1 MNTDLYSV
9 LEISKDASEQDIKKA
24 YRKLTLQYHPDRNNS
39 SDADEKI
46 RKINEAY
53 EVLGDKQKRMLYDTG
68 GNQFGFPSGAFHFSH
83 GQGVDINNIFNM
95 FFNGGG
101 IPPQSGFHVFHN
113 GVPQPMKPSPILH
126 TLSLT
131 LEQSFKGCSIEIKI
145 DRTVSVGTSISYET
159 ETFNLSIPAGI
170 NQEQFIMQEKGNV
183 CENCKGDV
191 IITIQ
196 VEINPP
202 FSRRGKDLIYSK
214 TLTLK
219 ESLCG
224 FSFVVNHPS
233 GESIV
238 IEEQTISKPSSK
250 KVIQSMGMQKE
261 GEQSGD
267 LIIELSVEFPESL
280 TSDQID
286 IISRIL

>member
-1 MNTDLYSV
+1 MNCDLYSI
-9 LEISKDASEQDIKKA
+9 LEVSKDASEQDIKKA

-39 SDADEKI
+39 SDAEEKI

-53 EVLGDKQKRMLYDTG
+53 EVLGDKQKRMMYDSG
-68 GNQFGFPSGAFHFSH
+68 ANQSGFPSGAF
-83 GQGVDINNIFNM
+83 QGVDINNIFNM

-101 IPPQSGFHVFHN
+101 IPQQTGFCVFHN
-113 GVPQPMKPSPILH
+113 GVPQPMKPSPILQI
-126 TLSLT
+126 LSLT
-131 LEQSFKGCSIEIKI
+131 LEQSFEGCSVEIKI
-145 DRTVSVGTSISYET
+145 DRTVSIGESVSYET

-170 NQEQFIMQEKGNV
+170 DREQFIMQEKGNV

-191 IITIQ
+191 IITIHI
-196 VEINPP
+196 ENNPP

-233 GESIV
+233 GESIL
-238 IEEQTISKPSSK
+238 IEERTISKPSSK
-250 KVIQSMGMQKE
+250 KIIPSMGMRKDGQ
-261 GEQSGD
+261 QTGD
-267 LIIELSVEFPESL
+267 LIIEFSVEFPDSL
-280 TSDQID
+280 TTEQTEVLNT
-286 IISRIL
+286 IL

>member
-1 MNTDLYSV
+1 MNSDLYSI

-39 SDADEKI
+39 SDAEEKN

-53 EVLGDKQKRMLYDTG
+53 EILGDKDKRMLYDSG
-68 GNQFGFPSGAFHFSH
+68 ANQSGFPSGAF
-83 GQGVDINNIFNM
+83 QGVDINNIFNM

-101 IPPQSGFHVFHN
+101 IPQQTGFCVFHN
-113 GVPQPMKPSPILH
+113 GVPQPMKPSPILQI
-126 TLSLT
+126 LSLT
-131 LEQSFKGCSIEIKI
+131 LEQSFEGCSVEIKI
-145 DRTVSVGTSISYET
+145 DRTVSIGESVSYET

-170 NQEQFIMQEKGNV
+170 DREQFIMQEKGNV

-191 IITIQ
+191 IITIHI
-196 VEINPP
+196 ENNPP

-233 GESIV
+233 GESIL
-238 IEEQTISKPSSK
+238 IEERTISKPSSK
-250 KVIQSMGMQKE
+250 KIIPSMGMRKDGQ
-261 GEQSGD
+261 QTGD
-267 LIIELSVEFPESL
+267 LIIEFSVEFPDSL
-280 TSDQID
+280 TSEQTEVLNT
-286 IISRIL
+286 IL